1 MQLTGLN
8 ILDYLLLFI
17 LFLGGLVGLFR
28 GVTTQLISLASLWFG
43 LLVTL
48 YLYRPLSNFILQGLG
63 ISKSVGDTLAFLL
76 LLVVFFQAIRF
87 FAKRLAVPPE
97 EKKRKPT
104 GRKRQVGPV
113 EEAAKTATQKYITGP
128 LGSFGG
134 IIMGVILTAV
144 WTSVVL
150 GVFQFIFQV
159 NVAEVAGSV
168 TGATV
173 PGAGIAVQMQSSQ
186 LIHFFNRIL
195 WVLVR
200 SVSIFVLDSGPNI
213 LEVVIDRLFASS
225 G

>member
-1 MQLTGLN
+1 MQLVGLN

-17 LFLGGLVGLFR
+17 LFLGGLVGMFR

-43 LLVTL
+43 LLITL
-48 YLYRPLSNFILQGLG
+48 WLYRPLSNFILQGLG

-76 LLVVFFQAIRF
+76 LLVIFFQAIRF
-87 FAKRLAVPPE
+87 FLKKLAVPPE
-97 EKKRKPT
+97 EKKQKPT

-113 EEAAKTATQKYITGP
+113 EEAAKTATQKYVTGP
-128 LGSFGG
+128 LGALGG
-134 IIMGVILTAV
+134 VLMGIILTAV
-144 WTSVVL
+144 WTSIVL

-159 NVAEVAGSV
+159 NVSEVAGSV

-173 PGAGIAVQMQSSQ
+173 PGAGLAIQMQTSQ
-186 LIHFFNRIL
+186 LIHYFNRIL
-195 WVLVR
+195 WILVR
-200 SVSIFVLDSGPNI
+200 SVSFFVFDSGPNI